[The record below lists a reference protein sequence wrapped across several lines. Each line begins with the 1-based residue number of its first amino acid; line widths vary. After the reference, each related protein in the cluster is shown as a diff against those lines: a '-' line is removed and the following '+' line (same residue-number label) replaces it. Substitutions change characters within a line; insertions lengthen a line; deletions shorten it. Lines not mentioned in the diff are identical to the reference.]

1 MLDLIGCKM
10 SHVFQT
16 NRSAVCARNQ
26 PIRGQ
31 YRAARRGGTGYK
43 FAVTP
48 QLFPLLQ
55 SLDRENK
62 SDHTTVQPLGFA
74 SYFVVS

>member
-1 MLDLIGCKM
+1 MG
-10 SHVFQT
+10 
-16 NRSAVCARNQ
+16 
-26 PIRGQ
+26 
-31 YRAARRGGTGYK
+31 
-43 FAVTP
+43 TP